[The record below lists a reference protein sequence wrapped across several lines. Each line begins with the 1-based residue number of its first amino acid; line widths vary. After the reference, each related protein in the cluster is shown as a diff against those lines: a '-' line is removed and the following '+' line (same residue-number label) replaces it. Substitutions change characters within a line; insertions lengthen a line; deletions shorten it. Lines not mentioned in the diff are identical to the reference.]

1 MDALG
6 WIIVLGFVVY
16 LLASWWV
23 YQRQDSKAAPR
34 VDESLDFSI
43 YLYSSRRG
51 QAPRQDEI

>member
-16 LLASWWV
+16 LLASWLA
-23 YQRQDSKAAPR
+23 YQRQDSKAAPQA
-34 VDESLDFSI
+34 DESLDFSI

-51 QAPRQDEI
+51 QTPRQDEM